1 VFGALFAL
9 FSLVCWIKAT
19 TERTTQAWLDHGKR
33 RRLGRQS
40 RAANAALA
48 ETAAQG

>member
-1 VFGALFAL
+1 
-9 FSLVCWIKAT
+9 VCWIKAT

-33 RRLGRQS
+33 RRLRRQI

-48 ETAAQG
+48 VAAAQGYL